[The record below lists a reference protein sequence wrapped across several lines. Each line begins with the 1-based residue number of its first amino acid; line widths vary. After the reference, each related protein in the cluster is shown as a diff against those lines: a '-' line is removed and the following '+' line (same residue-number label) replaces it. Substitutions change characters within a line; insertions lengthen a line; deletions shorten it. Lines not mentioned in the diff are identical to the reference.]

1 MIYQLPNG
9 RVIEMSM
16 EQYLD
21 LDDQDV
27 SELVGLNPA
36 YSSEVSNAFFKKFT
50 AKPANDDENHE
61 VEPNLLDVNGIDKLN
76 DRDFHR
82 DDN

>member
-9 RVIEMSM
+9 RIVEMSV

-27 SELVGLNPA
+27 SELVGLLPA
-36 YSSEVSNAFFKKFT
+36 FTSEVSNPFFKKFT
-50 AKPANDDENHE
+50 AKPVNEDDKHE
-61 VEPNLLDVNGIDKLN
+61 VEPNLQDVDRTEKLN
-76 DRDFHR
+76 DKDFLR